1 MLEVFQLAVRVRIRL
16 KKQNFSQEIVALV
29 NSGYEAETPQLL
41 IPVNLAKTL
50 NLWPPPPEA
59 IETVFNTAG
68 GPLKVWVVPKAVEG
82 SVIAEDSTSKEV
94 KIDIVI
100 SPLAD
105 EPLIS
110 DMLTGAF
117 EIAIEDAGKGLWRFR
132 WESKEKVRETVK
144 P

>member
-1 MLEVFQLAVRVRIRL
+1 
-16 KKQNFSQEIVALV
+16 
-29 NSGYEAETPQLL
+29 
-41 IPVNLAKTL
+41 
-50 NLWPPPPEA
+50 
-59 IETVFNTAG
+59 
-68 GPLKVWVVPKAVEG
+68 VPKAVEG